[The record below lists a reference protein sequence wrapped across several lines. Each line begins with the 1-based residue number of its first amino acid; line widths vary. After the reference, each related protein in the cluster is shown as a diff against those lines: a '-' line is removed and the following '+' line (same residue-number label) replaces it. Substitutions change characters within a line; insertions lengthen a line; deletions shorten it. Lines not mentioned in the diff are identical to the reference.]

1 MYRKLKSSMNE
12 HIEIPEMLTASVNR
26 AVVSIGPVVLPV
38 PGRGQDLTVRVSA
51 PATGGDL
58 PVILFSHGN
67 GSSADAYGPL
77 VHGWAAQGFVVIQP
91 THLDSRTLGLAAT
104 DPRRPLLWRHRAAD
118 LTRILDQL
126 ELLTVAIPHLRGR
139 LDPQRI
145 AVAGHSWG
153 AQTAGMLLG
162 AQLPDPVSG
171 EVVNL
176 ADARI
181 RAGVLLAAPGRGG
194 SDLNPATA
202 AQFPF
207 LQPDFAPMT
216 TPTLVVVGDR
226 DVSRMTTRGY
236 DWRADAYALSA
247 GPKCL
252 LTLFGAEHSLGG
264 IPGYE
269 SRETTDEHPAR
280 VALLQQLAGAYLRS
294 ALYPED
300 PAWPQACAALRAE
313 TQPLG
318 RVDCK

>member
-1 MYRKLKSSMNE
+1 MCRKLKSSSMNE
-12 HIEIPEMLTASVNR
+12 HMEIHETLTISADR
-26 AVVSIGPVVLPV
+26 AVVSIGPVVLPA

-58 PVILFSHGN
+58 PIILFSHGN

-77 VHGWAAQGFVVIQP
+77 VHGWATQGFVVIQP

-104 DPRRPLLWRHRAAD
+104 DPRRPLLWRHRTED

-126 ELLTVAIPHLRGR
+126 ELLAAAVPHLRGR

-162 AQLPDPVSG
+162 AQLPDPISR

-194 SDLNPATA
+194 ADLNPATA
-202 AQFPF
+202 AQFLF

-216 TPTLVVVGDR
+216 TPTLVVGDR

-236 DWRADAYALSA
+236 DWRADAYALGT

-252 LTLFGAEHSLGG
+252 LTLCGAEHSLGG
-264 IPGYE
+264 ISGYE
-269 SRETTDEHPAR
+269 SRKTTDEHPAR
-280 VALLQQLAGAYLRS
+280 VALLQQLTGAYLRS
-294 ALYPED
+294 ALYPEG
-300 PAWPQACAALRAE
+300 PAWPQACAALRAD

>member
-1 MYRKLKSSMNE
+1 MTE
-12 HIEIPEMLTASVNR
+12 HIEIHEILTTSVNQ
-26 AVVSIGPVVLPV
+26 AVISIGPVVLPA

-58 PVILFSHGN
+58 PVLLFSHGN

-77 VHGWAAQGFVVIQP
+77 VHGWAAQGFVVVQP
-91 THLDSRTLGLAAT
+91 THLDSRTLGLAPT
-104 DPRRPLLWRHRAAD
+104 DSRRPLLWRHRAED

-126 ELLTVAIPHLRGR
+126 DQLAAAVPHLRGR
-139 LDPQRI
+139 LDLACI

-171 EVVNL
+171 AVVNL
-176 ADARI
+176 RDTRI
-181 RAGVLLAAPGRGG
+181 KAGVLLAAPGRGG
-194 SDLNPATA
+194 ADLHPATA

-216 TPTLVVVGDR
+216 TPALVVVGDR
-226 DVSRMTTRGY
+226 DVSRMTPRGY
-236 DWRADAYALSA
+236 DWRADAYTLST

-280 VALLQQLAGAYLRS
+280 VALVQQLTGAFLRS
-294 ALYPED
+294 ALFPD
-300 PAWPQACAALRAE
+300 DHAWTLAHAALRAE
-313 TQPLG
+313 AQPLG

>member
-1 MYRKLKSSMNE
+1 MNE
-12 HIEIPEMLTASVNR
+12 HIEIPETLNTSVNR
-26 AVVSIGPVVLPV
+26 AVIAIGPVVLPA

-51 PATGGDL
+51 PATGSNL
-58 PVILFSHGN
+58 PILLFSHGN

-77 VHGWAAQGFVVIQP
+77 VHGWAAQGFVVVQP
-91 THLDSRTLGLAAT
+91 THLDSRTLGLAPT
-104 DPRRPLLWRHRAAD
+104 DPRRPLLWRHRAED

-126 ELLTVAIPHLRGR
+126 DHLAAAVPHLRGR
-139 LDPQRI
+139 LDLQRI

-171 EVVNL
+171 AVVNL
-176 ADARI
+176 RDARI
-181 RAGVLLAAPGRGG
+181 KAGVLLAAPGRGG
-194 SDLNPATA
+194 SDLNSATA

-207 LQPDFAPMT
+207 LHPDFAPMT

-226 DVSRMTTRGY
+226 DVSHMTSRGY
-236 DWRADAYALSA
+236 DWRADAYALGT

-269 SRETTDEHPAR
+269 SRETTDAHPAR
-280 VALLQQLAGAYLRS
+280 VALLQQLTGAYLRS

-300 PAWPQACAALRAE
+300 PTWAHACAALRVE

>member
-1 MYRKLKSSMNE
+1 M
-12 HIEIPEMLTASVNR
+12 
-26 AVVSIGPVVLPV
+26 
-38 PGRGQDLTVRVSA
+38 
-51 PATGGDL
+51 

-91 THLDSRTLGLAAT
+91 THLDSRTLGLAST
-104 DPRRPLLWRHRAAD
+104 DPRRSLLWRLRAED
-118 LTRILDQL
+118 LLGILDQL
-126 ELLTVAIPHLRGR
+126 DQVMAAVPHLQGR

-171 EVVNL
+171 QTVNL

-194 SDLNPATA
+194 ADLTPATA

-207 LQPDFAPMT
+207 LHPDFAPMT

-236 DWRADAYALSA
+236 DWRADAYALSS
-247 GPKCL
+247 GPGCL

-280 VALLQQLAGAYLRS
+280 VALLQHLTGAYLRS

-300 PAWPQACAALRAE
+300 PAWPRACAALHAE
-313 TQPLG
+313 AEPLG
-318 RVDCK
+318 RVDCR

>member
-1 MYRKLKSSMNE
+1 MIE
-12 HIEIPEMLTASVNR
+12 HIKIPDILTTSVSR
-26 AVVSIGPVVLPV
+26 AVVSIGPVLLPA

-51 PATGGDL
+51 PATGADL
-58 PVILFSHGN
+58 PVLLFSHGN

-77 VHGWAAQGFVVIQP
+77 VHGWAAQGFVVVQP
-91 THLDSRTLGLAAT
+91 THLDSRTLGLAPT
-104 DPRRPLLWRHRAAD
+104 DPRRPLLWRHRAQD

-126 ELLTVAIPHLRGR
+126 DQLAAAVPHLRGR
-139 LDPQRI
+139 LDLQRI

-153 AQTAGMLLG
+153 GQTAGMLLG
-162 AQLPDPVSG
+162 AQLPDPASG
-171 EVVNL
+171 AVVNL
-176 ADARI
+176 RDARI
-181 RAGVLLAAPGRGG
+181 KAGVLLAAPGRGG

-216 TPTLVVVGDR
+216 PPTLVVVGDQ

-264 IPGYE
+264 IAGYE

-280 VALLQQLAGAYLRS
+280 VALLLQLTGAYLRS
-294 ALYPED
+294 ALFPDD
-300 PAWPQACAALRAE
+300 PAWAQACAALRAE
-313 TQPLG
+313 PQPLG
-318 RVDCK
+318 QIDCK